1 MWFFFL
7 IKCLD
12 FGAEKIKLVSAV
24 SLFRTGNQLFIS
36 TAHSCLRHSCQ
47 ITSLVYTRVKRPNV
61 QLRGKETKLYGDKYV
76 ASLGSLC
83 FSGKWGDE
91 TQCHG
96 QTTGQILSGLT
107 LTSWSPDAHP
117 DLLHLSAIPSI
128 LIPLRLVF
136 TKESQEDRQDGRP
149 LRDQPPLRGLE
160 NRDYRGYHGD
170 CQHDGQHA
178 TEWQPFWTKPL
189 SSSGLDISNLLKSCH
204 FLKKKQFL
212 NLVYKLGPLT

>member
-1 MWFFFL
+1 MWCFFL

-47 ITSLVYTRVKRPNV
+47 ITSFVYTRVKHPNV

-96 QTTGQILSGLT
+96 QTTGQILSGVNTDLMIT
-107 LTSWSPDAHP
+107 RCTPWPSSPECHSLHPHPIETCFHQRKPGGQAGWETTPWPTSIERTRKQGLQRVPWRLPTRWSAC
-117 DLLHLSAIPSI
+117 
-128 LIPLRLVF
+128 
-136 TKESQEDRQDGRP
+136 
-149 LRDQPPLRGLE
+149 
-160 NRDYRGYHGD
+160 NRV
-170 CQHDGQHA
+170 
-178 TEWQPFWTKPL
+178 TT
-189 SSSGLDISNLLKSCH
+189 
-204 FLKKKQFL
+204 FL
-212 NLVYKLGPLT
+212 NQAA